1 MPFQDFKDQ
10 QTAQQWTNTS
20 AEANPTRPEQLDIL
34 LTILADAY
42 RPGATI
48 LDLGFGSGLVEEMI
62 FQRIP
67 GAQVVGVDASPAMM
81 ALAADRLEPYAAQYV
96 AIEHDFS
103 TLGSLR
109 LPERDYR
116 FVISIQ
122 ALHHLTADQM
132 EAAND
137 FIYQT
142 LAPGGLFLLLD
153 RIAVDQPALFDVYQ
167 SVWRRLDRVH
177 KAQVSAAEGDTFDQH
192 QRLVRER
199 GDLPLGLEHH
209 LRLMQAAGFSAAVIH
224 AHGNRALF
232 AARKPV

>member
-1 MPFQDFKDQ
+1 MPFQDFKDR
-10 QTAQQWTNTS
+10 QTAQQWTNTT
-20 AEANPTRPEQLDIL
+20 AEANPTRPEQLDML
-34 LTILADAY
+34 LTILADTY
-42 RPGATI
+42 QPGATI

-81 ALAADRLEPYAAQYV
+81 ALAAERLQPNAAQYAAV
-96 AIEHDFS
+96 EYDFS
-103 TLGSLR
+103 NLGSLQ
-109 LPERDYR
+109 LPQRDYQ

-132 EAAND
+132 QAAND
-137 FIYQT
+137 FIYRT

-153 RIAVDQPALFDVYQ
+153 RIAVDRPALFDVYQ
-167 SVWRRLDRVH
+167 SVWRRLAREYD
-177 KAQVSAAEGDTFDQH
+177 AQVSAAEGDSFDEH
-192 QRLVRER
+192 VRLVRER

-209 LRLMQAAGFSAAVIH
+209 LRLMQDAGFSAAIIH

-232 AARKPV
+232 AARKPG

>member
-10 QTAQQWTNTS
+10 QTAQQWTNTT

-42 RPGATI
+42 RPGSTI

-67 GAQVVGVDASPAMM
+67 NAQVVGVDASRAMM
-81 ALAADRLEPYAAQYV
+81 ALAAERLKPYVNQYT

-103 TLGSLR
+103 NLNSLG
-109 LPERDYR
+109 LPERDYQV
-116 FVISIQ
+116 VISIQ
-122 ALHHLTADQM
+122 ALHHLTAGQM
-132 EAAND
+132 ADANH
-137 FIYQT
+137 FICRT

-153 RIAVDQPALFDVYQ
+153 RIAVDQPALFDVYR
-167 SVWRRLDRVH
+167 SVWSRLDH
-177 KAQVSAAEGDTFDQH
+177 IHNAQVSAAEGKTFDEH
-192 QRLVRER
+192 VRLVRER

-209 LRLMQAAGFSAAVIH
+209 LRLMQAAGFSAAVLH

-232 AARKPV
+232 AARKPG